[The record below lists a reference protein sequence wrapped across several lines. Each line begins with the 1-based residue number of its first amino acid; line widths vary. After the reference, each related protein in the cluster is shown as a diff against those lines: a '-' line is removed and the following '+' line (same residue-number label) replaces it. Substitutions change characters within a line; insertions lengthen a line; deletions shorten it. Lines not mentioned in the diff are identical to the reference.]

1 LAINDYATVTQ
12 PFSIINNT
20 ASNIDTLLKSLSNTT
35 FSIFRSEN
43 EILNSQHGSLAGF
56 VFNKWNSL
64 VDNQLVLLYND
75 SALLGMPYLIN
86 KLSNFYSSI
95 NQTQYINASMS
106 AWPKT
111 TSQAN
116 LQSFDTSSFT
126 SLIILG
132 SALILPLTSFAV
144 EIVHDK
150 ELKCKTQ
157 LRLSGCSFMN
167 YWATTFFCYLAQY
180 IMLPVILFTLIYAI
194 PPLNIAAF
202 APPGNNFSLTL
213 KLSGSNIGK
222 L

>member
-1 LAINDYATVTQ
+1 MVDLSINDYATEKQ

-20 ASNIDTLLKSLSNTT
+20 ASNIDSLLNSLTNTT
-35 FSIFRSEN
+35 YQLFANEN
-43 EILNSQHGSLAGF
+43 VILNSQNGSLAGF
-56 VFNKWNSL
+56 VFEKWNSL
-64 VDNQLVLLYND
+64 VDNQIVLLYND
-75 SALLGMPYLIN
+75 SALLGLPYLIN
-86 KLSNFYSSI
+86 KLSNFYSTI
-95 NQTQYINASMS
+95 NQTQFINASIS

-111 TSQAN
+111 TSQAT

-132 SALILPLTSFAV
+132 SGLILPLTSFAV

-180 IMLPVILFTLIYAI
+180 IMLPLLLFTLIYAI
-194 PPLNIAAF
+194 PPLNIEAF
-202 APPGNNFSLTL
+202 APPGFNL
-213 KLSGSNIGK
+213 KQKYPI
-222 L
+222 

>member
-1 LAINDYATVTQ
+1 LSINDYATEKQ

-20 ASNIDTLLKSLSNTT
+20 ASNIDFLLKSLTNTT
-35 FSIFRSEN
+35 YQLFANEN
-43 EILNSQHGSLAGF
+43 VILNSQNGSLAGF
-56 VFNKWNSL
+56 VFEKWNSL
-64 VDNQLVLLYND
+64 VDNQIVLLYND
-75 SALLGMPYLIN
+75 SALLGLPYLIN
-86 KLSNFYSSI
+86 KLSNFYSTI
-95 NQTQYINASMS
+95 NQTQFINASIS

-111 TSQAN
+111 TSQAT

-132 SALILPLTSFAV
+132 SGLILPLTSFAV

-180 IMLPVILFTLIYAI
+180 IMLPLLLFTLIYAI
-194 PPLNIAAF
+194 PPLNIEAF
-202 APPGNNFSLTL
+202 APTGFNL
-213 KLSGSNIGK
+213 KQKYPI
-222 L
+222 